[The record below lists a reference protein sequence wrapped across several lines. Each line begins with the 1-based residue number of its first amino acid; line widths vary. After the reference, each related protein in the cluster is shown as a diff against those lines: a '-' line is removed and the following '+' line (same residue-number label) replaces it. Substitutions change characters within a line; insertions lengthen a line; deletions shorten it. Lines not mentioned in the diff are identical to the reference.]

1 MSNAIFTIIFYLAG
15 LCVILLLAEF
25 ISIWIENMD
34 KPKKRKNVKI
44 K

>member
-15 LCVILLLAEF
+15 LCVILLIAEF
-25 ISIWIENMD
+25 ISIWIENID

-44 K
+44 R

>member
-1 MSNAIFTIIFYLAG
+1 MLQSVLTVSFYLAG

-25 ISIWIENMD
+25 ISIWIENLD